1 MISPRITLCSVDIF
15 TMTLKDAQENINNN
29 NNKNYD
35 SNNWPTSRELFAG
48 WFSNSIT
55 GESVNCKL
63 TGCRRLFCC
72 RQVEVSNLP
81 VRVYVLSE
89 KDTEQVDD
97 VDITKPLSFFRF
109 IDWWTGINKRAL
121 LYHFLFLCQVAVLS
135 SPPVFILH
143 SLCTSLTSHFIL
155 WCSCHPSASCIS
167 PGMSSW
173 GLCCRWWNGVWSVHK
188 KKKKR
193 KKKQAHGRKN
203 TTLCPPP
210 SCSFSLS
217 LPQHVIQTCVSDHA
231 HAHTHMRAHS
241 CGCCTLHLTHTV
253 QTEDFM
259 VFLKLENKE
268 VHRNRK
274 SPCYHLCSQM
284 LLAWKRNHWNCSSKR
299 RE

>member
-1 MISPRITLCSVDIF
+1 MVQLPS
-15 TMTLKDAQENINNN
+15 
-29 NNKNYD
+29 
-35 SNNWPTSRELFAG
+35 
-48 WFSNSIT
+48 
-55 GESVNCKL
+55 
-63 TGCRRLFCC
+63 FCILHLSWD
-72 RQVEVSNLP
+72 VFLGP
-81 VRVYVLSE
+81 VLSVM
-89 KDTEQVDD
+89 KWRLV
-97 VDITKPLSFFRF
+97 
-109 IDWWTGINKRAL
+109 
-121 LYHFLFLCQVAVLS
+121 
-135 SPPVFILH
+135 SPQ
-143 SLCTSLTSHFIL
+143 
-155 WCSCHPSASCIS
+155 
-167 PGMSSW
+167 
-173 GLCCRWWNGVWSVHK
+173 K
-188 KKKKR
+188 KKEEK

-284 LLAWKRNHWNCSSKR
+284 LLAWKRNH
-299 RE
+299 